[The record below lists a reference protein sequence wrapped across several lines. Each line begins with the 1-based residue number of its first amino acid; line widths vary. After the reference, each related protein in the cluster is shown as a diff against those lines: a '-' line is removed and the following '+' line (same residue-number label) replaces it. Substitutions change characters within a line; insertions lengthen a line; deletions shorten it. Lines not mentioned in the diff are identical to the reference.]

1 MVTGLTPGFYANRSG
16 EYQVLPDG
24 TIRLIGGADLPAGA
38 TRRRVEAHPP
48 DAAMTRTA
56 MPEAPASGG
65 TTPPGKG
72 VEPAERG
79 E

>member
-16 EYQVLPDG
+16 EYEVLPDG
-24 TIRLIGGADLPAGA
+24 TIWLIGGADLPDGA
-38 TRRRVEAHPP
+38 PRLRVEALPP

-56 MPEAPASGG
+56 MPDAPASAG
-65 TTPPGKG
+65 TTPPGRG
-72 VEPAERG
+72 FDPAERD